1 MELALEELNRS
12 LKYHTKQLEENLQS
26 IRSKEEAI
34 EALRAAN
41 VKESYIIEQI
51 IRAINLIKMDMDLLQ
66 SIPTEKQPTD
76 SIPRSDSE

>member
-41 VKESYIIEQI
+41 VKEAHIIEQI

-66 SIPTEKQPTD
+66 SIPTEKHLTD
-76 SIPRSDSE
+76 SIIQEEK

>member
-1 MELALEELNRS
+1 MELAVEELNRS
-12 LKYHTKQLEENLQS
+12 LRYHTKQLEENLQS